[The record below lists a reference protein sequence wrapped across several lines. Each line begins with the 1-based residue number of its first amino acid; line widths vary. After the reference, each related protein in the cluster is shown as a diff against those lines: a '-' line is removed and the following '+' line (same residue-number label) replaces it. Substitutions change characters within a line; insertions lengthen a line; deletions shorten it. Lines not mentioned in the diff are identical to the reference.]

1 MKLSLILLSTLAVAL
16 PVAQKPASEYNQLL
30 DLINNQ
36 DLEKRD
42 ISGQPTIVMF
52 TDNSTISDK
61 LAHVKAIVGNDHIEK
76 LYDITSSSKNGA
88 GVAGYVGTFS
98 NETLALIAAAGCI
111 SVFQED
117 MIVQGLGF
125 EEHLEERQQS
135 LYNTESGQPWHLG
148 RISHLNNPR
157 NTPQAS
163 EYVYRSGTL
172 DTNIY
177 VVDSGVRTSHQAF
190 GGRAHWGANFNNDVD
205 EDEHGHGTAV
215 ASIAAGISKNAQ
227 IYAVKVLGPQ
237 NTGSLSGILAGMEWA
252 INHAA
257 GNKGRSVINMSI
269 GSDST
274 EVYKTLIQKAVEKNI
289 ALTFAAGNSNQD
301 ACTVSPASYAKDFTG
316 VFTVG
321 ASNLADNMED
331 WSGHGNCVSMLAPGV
346 SISSAS
352 RRGDDVWTS
361 WKGTSMSAPIVAG
374 LASYWLS
381 IISVDLASLEW
392 FLTQSK
398 GHVNTRDN
406 TPDILAWNFHT

>member
-1 MKLSLILLSTLAVAL
+1 MKLSLLLLSTLAVAL
-16 PVAQKPASEYNQLL
+16 PIAQQPASEYNQLL

-61 LAHVKAIVGNDHIEK
+61 LAHVKAIIGNDHIEK
-76 LYDITSSSKNGA
+76 LYDVSSTEKGA

-98 NETLALIAAAGCI
+98 NETLALIADAGCI
-111 SVFQED
+111 SIFQED
-117 MIVQGLGF
+117 IIVKGLGL
-125 EEHLEERQQS
+125 EEDLEERDS
-135 LYNTESGQPWHLG
+135 SIYTTESGQPWHLG
-148 RISHLNNPR
+148 RISHLQNPR

-163 EYVYRSGTL
+163 EYVYRTGTR

-177 VVDSGVRTSHQAF
+177 VVDSGVRTSHVAF

-215 ASIAAGISKNAQ
+215 ASIAASISKNAQ

-257 GNKGRSVINMSI
+257 GQKGQSVINMSI

-274 EVYKTLIQKAVEKNI
+274 EVYKTLIQKALEKNI
-289 ALTFAAGNSNQD
+289 ALFFAAGNNNED
-301 ACTVSPASYAKDFTG
+301 ACTVSPARFAKDFTG

-331 WSGHGNCVSMLAPGV
+331 WSGYGNCVSMVAPGV
-346 SISSAS
+346 AISSAS

-361 WKGTSMSAPIVAG
+361 WKGTSMASPIVAG
-374 LASYWLS
+374 IASYWMS
-381 IISVDLASLEW
+381 IINFDLPSLEW
-392 FLTQSK
+392 VLTQSK
-398 GHVNTRDN
+398 GLVNTHNN
-406 TPDILAWNFHT
+406 TPNILAWNFHP

>member
-16 PVAQKPASEYNQLL
+16 PIAQQPASEYNQLL

-42 ISGQPTIVMF
+42 VSGQPTIVMF
-52 TDNSTISDK
+52 QDNSTISDK

-76 LYDITSSSKNGA
+76 LYDITSENGS
-88 GVAGYVGTFS
+88 GVAGYVGHFS

-117 MIVQGLGF
+117 TIVQGLGF
-125 EEHLEERQQS
+125 EEHLEERDNEG
-135 LYNTESGQPWHLG
+135 LYTIESAQPWHLG
-148 RISHLNNPR
+148 RISHKKNPR
-157 NTPQAS
+157 NTPQAA
-163 EYVYRSGTL
+163 EYAYRTGTL

-177 VVDSGVRTSHQAF
+177 IVDSGVRTSHVAF
-190 GGRAHWGANFNNDVD
+190 GGRAHWGANFNNDVN

-215 ASIAAGISKNAQ
+215 ASIAAAVSKNAQ
-227 IYAVKVLGPQ
+227 IYAVKVLGSQ
-237 NTGSLSGILAGMEWA
+237 NTGSLSGILAGLEWA
-252 INHAA
+252 INHASSQ
-257 GNKGRSVINMSI
+257 KGRSVINMSI
-269 GSDST
+269 GSDGT
-274 EVYKTLIQKAVEKNI
+274 DIYRTLIQKSVEKGI
-289 ALTFAAGNSNQD
+289 ALTFAAGNNGED
-301 ACTVSPASYAKDFTG
+301 ACNLSPARYSKDFTG

-331 WSGHGNCVSMLAPGV
+331 WSGYGNCVSMLAPGV
-346 SISSAS
+346 SITSAS

-361 WKGTSMSAPIVAG
+361 WKGTSMASPIVAG

-398 GHVNTRDN
+398 GEVNTHNN
-406 TPDILAWNFHT
+406 TPNVLAWNFHS